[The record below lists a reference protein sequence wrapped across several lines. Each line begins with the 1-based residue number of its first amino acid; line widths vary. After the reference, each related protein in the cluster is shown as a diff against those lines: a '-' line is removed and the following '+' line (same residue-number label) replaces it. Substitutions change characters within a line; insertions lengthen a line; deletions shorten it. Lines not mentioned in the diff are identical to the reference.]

1 MLSVFISF
9 SANKKIY
16 IILKCLFCI
25 FFKNHG
31 TINLGLERK
40 KKLKVENN
48 WSLFLFLFHILI
60 ILYSQGITN

>member
-16 IILKCLFCI
+16 IILNCLFCI

-31 TINLGLERK
+31 MGLERK